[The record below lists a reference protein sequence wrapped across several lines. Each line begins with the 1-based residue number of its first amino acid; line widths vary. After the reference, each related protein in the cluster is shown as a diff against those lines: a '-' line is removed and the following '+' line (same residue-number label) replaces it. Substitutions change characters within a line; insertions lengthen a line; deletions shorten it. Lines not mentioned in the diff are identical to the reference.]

1 MPDYL
6 LDTNH
11 VTNLLAKNER
21 LEARIRASASREARF
36 SISITVLGELYFAV
50 YASQRRDEN
59 LRNLHSFLNDTI
71 VRPFDEVEA
80 KEFGRIQAEQKKKG
94 RPIPPTDTQI
104 AAVCRLHDLILLSAD
119 HHFQYVDDLQLE
131 NWLLKPSAEKD
142 RP

>member
-1 MPDYL
+1 MPEYL

-21 LEARIRASASREARF
+21 LEAQIRASALREARF

-59 LRNLHSFLNDTI
+59 LRNLHSFLKDTV
-71 VRPFDEVEA
+71 VRPFEETEA
-80 KEFGRIQAEQKKKG
+80 EEFGRIQAEQKKKG

-104 AAVCRLHDLILLSAD
+104 AAVCRIHGLILLTGD
-119 HHFQYVDDLQLE
+119 HHFQFVDKLQVE
-131 NWLLKPSAEKD
+131 NWLI
-142 RP
+142 